1 MFQSLSLSPFGP
13 PYSLRHISIEIR
25 PINNPTISS
34 KCSNESK
41 SYTPFT
47 LNQKLEMIKLSE
59 KSMLKA
65 EIGQK
70 LGLLYQTV
78 SQVVNAKEMFSKEI
92 ENATPVNT

>member
-1 MFQSLSLSPFGP
+1 
-13 PYSLRHISIEIR
+13 
-25 PINNPTISS
+25 
-34 KCSNESK
+34 
-41 SYTPFT
+41 
-47 LNQKLEMIKLSE
+47 MIKLSE

-92 ENATPVNT
+92 ENATPVNTWMIRKWNSLIAHMEKVLAFWIEDQTNHSIPLKPKPNPEQARP